1 MRQPLQWM
9 LSAALAAF
17 LVIPARASAQSDLDS
32 HIERAR
38 AAAGN
43 EHAALFDLLCPVD
56 LGLSRGMPAGLP
68 AVPGEEEWV
77 TRPVRVFD
85 NLFYVG
91 QTEYSAWAIDTGDGL
106 IVIDALFDYSAERS
120 IADGLRELGYDPA
133 DIRYLIVSH
142 GHGDHVGGAAHLQS
156 EYGARVVMSEADW
169 EMVEASTPS
178 WPRPRRDIVAEQG
191 TRIELGD
198 VSVELHL
205 TPGHTPG
212 TLSSI
217 VYPIRDGEDR
227 HVAAAWGGTAFN
239 FRGSAEFPRD
249 HWLEQYQLS
258 AERFSEAVEQA
269 GADILI
275 ANHPRFD
282 RTPFKVTEVGRA
294 GPHPYVIGT
303 ERVQRYLSVAEEC
316 AAAARIA
323 ESR

>member
-1 MRQPLQWM
+1 MRHTLQWSFA
-9 LSAALAAF
+9 LGVALA
-17 LVIPARASAQSDLDS
+17 IPACGAAQSTELDS

-38 AAAGN
+38 AAAGD

-56 LGLSRGMPAGLP
+56 LNLARGLPAGLP
-68 AVPGEEEWV
+68 ATPGAEEWK
-77 TRPVRVFD
+77 TAPVRVFD

-91 QTEYSAWAIDTGDGL
+91 QTEYSAWAVDTGDGL
-106 IVIDALFDYSAERS
+106 IVIDALYDYSVERS
-120 IADGLRELGYDPA
+120 VADGLRELGYDPN

-142 GHGDHVGGAAHLQS
+142 GHGDHVGGAAHIQR

-169 EMVEASTPS
+169 ELVEGSSAS
-178 WPRPRRDIVAEQG
+178 WPKPTRDIVAEDG

-198 VSVELHL
+198 VTVDLYL

-217 VYPIRDGEDR
+217 ISPVKQGGEE

-239 FRGSAEFPRD
+239 FRGSAEFPRQY
-249 HWLEQYQLS
+249 WLQQYEQS
-258 AERFSEAVEQA
+258 ARHFADAVRRS

-282 RTPFKVTEVGRA
+282 RTPVKVPELGRA
-294 GPHPYVIGT
+294 GENPYVIGT
-303 ERVQRYLSVAEEC
+303 ERVLRYLTVAEDC
-316 AAAARIA
+316 AAATALA
-323 ESR
+323 EG